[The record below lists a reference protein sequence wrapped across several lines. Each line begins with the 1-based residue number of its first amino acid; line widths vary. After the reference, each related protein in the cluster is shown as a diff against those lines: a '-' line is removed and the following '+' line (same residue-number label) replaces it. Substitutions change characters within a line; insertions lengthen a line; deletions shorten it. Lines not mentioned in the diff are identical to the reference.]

1 MCFWLFFL
9 IAIWFILVSS
19 SWQCFSK
26 RGHIFLDKWMF
37 TDISHVERTWQVQWQ
52 NQLDTTLHSSIPKV
66 CQFSKYN
73 ILIIKKVW
81 FCRLTGTYAFVI
93 FFIATVYRHMEF
105 GPQNVQSEV
114 WSKFCRE
121 DPWTN
126 LLYINNFNLKDVT
139 TEVQIWSIWEKLS
152 L

>member
-1 MCFWLFFL
+1 ML
-9 IAIWFILVSS
+9 
-19 SWQCFSK
+19 K
-26 RGHIFLDKWMF
+26 ELDKYNGRINWILLYIHRYLRYA
-37 TDISHVERTWQVQWQ
+37 TVQ
-52 NQLDTTLHSSIPKV
+52 I
-66 CQFSKYN
+66 KY
-73 ILIIKKVW
+73 
-81 FCRLTGTYAFVI
+81 FDAGQDSTFYRLTGTYAFVI

-139 TEVQIWSIWEKLS
+139 TEVQI
-152 L
+152 